1 MPSTIASARGRCFQG
16 TGFVNKGGA
25 RERVQTAKEGG
36 GWQKAEKAEGAEGTS
51 ERGNDDGEELRSTE
65 QRESQRW
72 WWLKTKRDSLLLLV
86 GSVACRSS
94 IPEVTCPPASL
105 SRRTHC
111 AIPLNSGWLLF

>member
-36 GWQKAEKAEGAEGTS
+36 GWQKAEKAEGR
-51 ERGNDDGEELRSTE
+51 RGRASGENDDDGGELRSTE

-72 WWLKTKRDSLLLLV
+72 WWLETKRGYLLLLDPWHV
-86 GSVACRSS
+86 DPPSLRSRVLCLPS
-94 IPEVTCPPASL
+94 MRLYI
-105 SRRTHC
+105 
-111 AIPLNSGWLLF
+111 